1 MIGRRGGEGARVEV
15 RIAGTYS
22 SRNVPLRWDLVSILS
37 SGAVGPTM
45 TPKHYCKYGLRQAG
59 NSRPSFSTRSFPRL
73 QKIPPF
79 IFLPSRPTSWN
90 NRTLYQEQK
99 WAYIPSASR
108 PRLRSFINHLDVTG
122 RRDTPNNCQKLP

>member
-1 MIGRRGGEGARVEV
+1 
-15 RIAGTYS
+15 
-22 SRNVPLRWDLVSILS
+22 
-37 SGAVGPTM
+37 M

-99 WAYIPSASR
+99 VGVHPK
-108 PRLRSFINHLDVTG
+108 RLETEITELH
-122 RRDTPNNCQKLP
+122 